1 MNLRRQGNKSDIDH
15 TEDKKKNEPF
25 NDSSN
30 CHGLGD
36 S

>member
-1 MNLRRQGNKSDIDH
+1 MNLRRQGNKSDIVH
-15 TEDKKKNEPF
+15 TEDKKNEPF